1 MKKYMKSSTLKKI
14 VVKCGD
20 YWMDEHE
27 IDSNLFDDVYVEA
40 ATRAIEQR
48 KNQPGLKVTVIIET
62 WEKKDFKRPDKH
74 YCYNTY
80 RIFVNAGIHDKAENL
95 RQNFIKLHGIDLSKE
110 SLKGENGDSIKQSD
124 SGSIGR

>member
-1 MKKYMKSSTLKKI
+1 MKSSTLKKI